1 MSRLFRCLVV
11 KRRLK
16 ARERFLSRLQGL
28 LVHDEWAWLAND
40 DLEARYRLYGERGK
54 IGGQYLRAK
63 KLPTAH
69 NAIISLVAPD
79 IVDEALTA
87 ERALGLPLDH
97 LFAASYVEEMVCVAT
112 KNDDIFVCLERLK
125 ADSAVSVYV

>member
-1 MSRLFRCLVV
+1 M
-11 KRRLK
+11 
-16 ARERFLSRLQGL
+16 
-28 LVHDEWAWLAND
+28 LVHDEWAWLADD

-54 IGGQYLRAK
+54 IGGQYLRAE
-63 KLPTAH
+63 KLPTSH
-69 NAIISLVAPD
+69 NAIVSLVAPD

-97 LFAASYVEEMVCVAT
+97 LFAASYVEEMVFVAT
-112 KNDDIFVCLERLK
+112 ENDDIFVCLERLK